1 MNDYEMMIT
10 KVKNIY
16 IMLLH
21 AISKENISIVDYC
34 LDDEL
39 TNKFQTII
47 ENNIKNNVKQVFRQ
61 PNISNLHVVEEDNKY
76 ITIEAETKYI
86 SYYVDRTTNKY
97 ISGDNKNRVI
107 NSVILKVRKN
117 NTKSKA
123 LFSCPNCGAGLK
135 INASGICS
143 YCGGAIDERFSP
155 YILSSINLDL

>member
-1 MNDYEMMIT
+1 MPNIEMMIT

-16 IMLLH
+16 IMLLN

-39 TNKFQTII
+39 TKRFQSLI
-47 ENNIKNNVKQVFRQ
+47 ENNIRNNVKQIFRQ
-61 PNISNLHVVEEDNKY
+61 PNISNLYVIEEDSEY
-76 ITIEAETKYI
+76 ITLEAKTKYI

-97 ISGDNKNRVI
+97 VSGDNKTRI
-107 NSVILKVRKN
+107 IKDVILKVRKN
-117 NTKSKA
+117 NAKA
-123 LFSCPNCGAGLK
+123 ETLFTCPNCGAGLT

-155 YILSSINLDL
+155 YILSSITLDL